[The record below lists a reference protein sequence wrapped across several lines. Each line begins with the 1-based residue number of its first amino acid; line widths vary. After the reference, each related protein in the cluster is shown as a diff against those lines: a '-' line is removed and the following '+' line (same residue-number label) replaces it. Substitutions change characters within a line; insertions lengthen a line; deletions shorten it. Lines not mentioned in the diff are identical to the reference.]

1 MKEIEYKIIDSVFGE
16 FNQEL
21 IGDKVK
27 LQNKVNK
34 YQRMIDMINYLQP
47 VEEIKEEV
55 KEEFFSHEL
64 YTVKVTN
71 NEEFLCVLDHL
82 HKGNSEYHKNSFKK
96 YSENGVYYIG
106 INSQDWFYN
115 HKNNHTQNPEI
126 TFEQFKKYVLNK

>member
-1 MKEIEYKIIDSVFGE
+1 MKEIKNKIKNSIFGE

-47 VEEIKEEV
+47 IEEKIEE
-55 KEEFFSHEL
+55 KEEFVLPEKWYVIGNNQEEYDLISKYVRKNGGSH
-64 YTVKVTN
+64 YTKKENHPLEHIPYFIGKTYETSN
-71 NEEFLCVLDHL
+71 
-82 HKGNSEYHKNSFKK
+82 FKT
-96 YSENGVYYIG
+96 SP
-106 INSQDWFYN
+106 INRGY
-115 HKNNHTQNPEI
+115 TEI

>member
-34 YQRMIDMINYLQP
+34 LQRMIDMINYLQP
-47 VEEIKEEV
+47 VEDTEVDEFVLPERWCIKLT
-55 KEEFFSHEL
+55 KDNIKLLSKWRGNDYLYKIEL
-64 YTVKVTN
+64 YGYVH
-71 NEEFLCVLDHL
+71 CD
-82 HKGNSEYHKNSFKK
+82 KNWQPTI
-96 YSENGVYYIG
+96 YNGY
-106 INSQDWFYN
+106 
-115 HKNNHTQNPEI
+115 TEI